1 MSDSN
6 KNYNSPGNIRK
17 LTEFFTNQTSINEKN
32 YSNMNKTPN
41 LKEQSIKRKNNPNI
55 NNYLCKNNNQVI
67 CKSRSKVITK
77 SNKIINKKIIIN
89 NKAKSPNTI
98 FFSNTN
104 TNKKTKE
111 KKPNNL
117 QDSKKKSQLKYSKR
131 TVSLPGFLSINN
143 SKLKEKNKTKSS
155 LKQVSKINIKPFI
168 NNIGINNNIGNN
180 NNRNNNNIKNK
191 KSIKKGNNKPKNK
204 NFNKRSSNN
213 IIDDTKYINNFPKT
227 YSNIQDNL
235 NNKINISNSINKS
248 SLKVDKICTDEEDN
262 LIEDLEEEEIIVN
275 LKEKKRPTISSNS
288 NININEISKYNE
300 SNNKSNNKSNII
312 EKEIKSINKKRNY
325 YENRNNNNINRKS
338 ENSSNL
344 TNNINNNSNF
354 TNSIN
359 NGILNNSNINNR
371 SSTNTNTN
379 LNESNNNE
387 NSKFNE
393 NNSSIKDNNITKE
406 ENNSNAKS
414 NTKEKIGPN
423 NFICLAL
430 LGQGSFGEVY
440 LVNKK
445 YTNEYYA
452 MKVLDKKKIE
462 QQNIFKYAMTERN
475 VLSIINFPFIVK
487 LNYAFQ
493 TKEKLFLLL
502 DYCPGGD
509 LSKQLQI
516 QTRFSELKAKFYIC
530 EIALAIG
537 ELHKHDIIFRDLK
550 PDNIVI
556 DKEGHAM
563 LTDFG
568 LSKEGVD
575 DKRIAKSFCGS
586 VAYLAP
592 EMLNRSGHGKAVDWY
607 LLGVVFFEMLV
618 GLPPYF
624 SNNQEQIFNN
634 IDSAELIIPNFISKK
649 GQNLIKS
656 LLIKNPMERLGSK
669 NDVEEIK
676 NHPYFDDVDWNKIYN
691 REYMPPP
698 IIRDSNKIKFFGY
711 PQFFFDDNNNKNGD
725 EGTNNNYFDDNNNN
739 NYEGWSFV
747 QNFT

>member
-1 MSDSN
+1 M
-6 KNYNSPGNIRK
+6 
-17 LTEFFTNQTSINEKN
+17 
-32 YSNMNKTPN
+32 
-41 LKEQSIKRKNNPNI
+41 
-55 NNYLCKNNNQVI
+55 
-67 CKSRSKVITK
+67 
-77 SNKIINKKIIIN
+77 
-89 NKAKSPNTI
+89 
-98 FFSNTN
+98 
-104 TNKKTKE
+104 
-111 KKPNNL
+111 
-117 QDSKKKSQLKYSKR
+117 
-131 TVSLPGFLSINN
+131 
-143 SKLKEKNKTKSS
+143 
-155 LKQVSKINIKPFI
+155 
-168 NNIGINNNIGNN
+168 
-180 NNRNNNNIKNK
+180 
-191 KSIKKGNNKPKNK
+191 
-204 NFNKRSSNN
+204 
-213 IIDDTKYINNFPKT
+213 NNFPKT

-275 LKEKKRPTISSNS
+275 LKEKKRPTISSSS
-288 NININEISKYNE
+288 NLNINEISKYNE
-300 SNNKSNNKSNII
+300 SNNKSNII
-312 EKEIKSINKKRNY
+312 EKEIKSINKKKNY
-325 YENRNNNNINRKS
+325 YENRNINNLNRKS

-344 TNNINNNSNF
+344 TNNMNNNSNF

-359 NGILNNSNINNR
+359 NGLLNNSNINNR

-387 NSKFNE
+387 NSKFND
-393 NNSSIKDNNITKE
+393 NNSSIRDNNNTKD
-406 ENNSNAKS
+406 ENNSNNK
-414 NTKEKIGPN
+414 KEKIGPN

-516 QTRFSELKAKFYIC
+516 QTRFSEPKAKFYIC

-618 GLPPYF
+618 GLPPYY

-634 IDSAELIIPNFISKK
+634 IDNAELIIPNYITKK

-656 LLIKNPMERLGSK
+656 LLIKNPAERLGSK
-669 NDVEEIK
+669 YDVEEIK

-698 IIRDSNKIKFFGY
+698 IIRDTNKIKFFGY
-711 PQFFFDDNNNKNGD
+711 PQFFFDDNNNRNRD
-725 EGTNNNYFDDNNNN
+725 EGSNNVYFDDNNNNNN

-747 QNFT
+747 QNFN